1 MFVIFDACDYSRAS
15 GIYRRD
21 AEVAEKGN
29 GENKRSNKEN
39 TEKERQALWQAGLR
53 ADGALRI
60 CELGFGGG
68 EEGVEL
74 GGIWEGTLGE
84 MFGAAAFALEFF
96 QGFAECYAQV
106 LR

>member
-29 GENKRSNKEN
+29 GENKRYNKEN